1 MKRLRIGLPSLD
13 QLTVDSQ
20 VQFAWL
26 ERGAVVSEGCE
37 SLQQ

>member
-20 VQFAWL
+20 VQFACWS
-26 ERGAVVSEGCE
+26 VVPW
-37 SLQQ
+37 